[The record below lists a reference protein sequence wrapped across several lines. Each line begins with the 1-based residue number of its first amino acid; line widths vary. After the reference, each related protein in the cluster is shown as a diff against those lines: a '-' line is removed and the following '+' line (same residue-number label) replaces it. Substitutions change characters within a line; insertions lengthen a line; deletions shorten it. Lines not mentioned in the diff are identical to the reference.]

1 MWPEEPRQMEQHM
14 TKIIT
19 VALALALI
27 TGSAMAQQNGGNAGN
42 PSNAG
47 GGNTSSAGGGRL
59 GR

>member
-1 MWPEEPRQMEQHM
+1 MWPHGPHSMEQHM
-14 TKIIT
+14 TKLIT
-19 VALALALI
+19 AALALALL

-47 GGNTSSAGGGRL
+47 GGNTSSAGGGGS

>member
-1 MWPEEPRQMEQHM
+1 M

-19 VALALALI
+19 AALALALM

-47 GGNTSSAGGGRL
+47 GNTSSAGGGGS